1 MSKQVL
7 PERGPHRRPDQTP
20 ARKGHLERLV
30 AHYARLT
37 GVAPGRVR
45 RWISVMVLLGA
56 LDRSRE
62 SDPRFLLK
70 GGVAMEL
77 RVGGG
82 ARATKDIDLV
92 FFGDRRHL
100 AEALDRDLDAPYS
113 AFDFER
119 EVVEGRGD
127 GLFDRV
133 DVRLLFRGRSWGTL
147 TLEVAS
153 PDSEATDSEEVE
165 AIPIDEFGIEGPRMI
180 RCLSLRYQIA
190 QKLHAVTQR
199 FEEGENDRFRDLID
213 LIICRDL
220 ASDLAAVREACVDT
234 FDARGHHA
242 WPPEVE
248 VPDGWAEPYAAL
260 AEEMDFPITDV
271 DHAAARV
278 REFIGEIDAAGGP
291 DSE

>member
-1 MSKQVL
+1 MGEQIL
-7 PERGPHRRPDQTP
+7 PERGPNRRPDQTP
-20 ARKGHLERLV
+20 TRKAHLERLV

-62 SDPRFLLK
+62 SDPLFLLK

-82 ARATKDIDLV
+82 ARATKDVDLV
-92 FFGDRRHL
+92 FFGDPGRL
-100 AEALDRDLDAPYS
+100 AEALDQDLEEPYS
-113 AFDFER
+113 VFGFER
-119 EVVEGRGD
+119 QEVESAGD
-127 GLFDRV
+127 GLFHRV
-133 DVRLLFRGRSWGTL
+133 DVKLLFQGRGWGAL
-147 TLEVAS
+147 KLEVAS
-153 PDSEATDSEEVE
+153 PDSQATDSEEVE
-165 AIPIDEFGIEGPRMI
+165 AIPIDEFGIDGPQMI

-220 ASDLAAVREACVDT
+220 VADLAEVRGACVDT
-234 FDARGHHA
+234 FDARGLHA
-242 WPPEVE
+242 WPPTLK
-248 VPDGWAEPYAAL
+248 VPDGWAEPYTAM
-260 AEEMDFPITDV
+260 AEEIDFPVTDV
-271 DHAAARV
+271 GDAAAQV
-278 REFIGEIDAAGGP
+278 REFIGTIDA
-291 DSE
+291 S

>member
-1 MSKQVL
+1 MSKQIL
-7 PERGPHRRPDQTP
+7 PESGPNRRPDQTP
-20 ARKGHLERLV
+20 IQKAHLERLV
-30 AHYARLT
+30 AHYARQA

-62 SDPRFLLK
+62 SDPLFLLK

-82 ARATKDIDLV
+82 ARATKDVDLV
-92 FFGDRRHL
+92 FLGDPERL
-100 AEALDRDLDAPYS
+100 AEALDQDLEPYS
-113 AFDFER
+113 VFSFER
-119 EVVEGRGD
+119 QELEGRGE

-133 DVRLLFRGRSWGTL
+133 DVKLLFRGRSWGTL

-153 PDSEATDSEEVE
+153 PDSQATDSEHVE

-180 RCLSLRYQIA
+180 RCLSLRYQVA

-199 FEEGENDRFRDLID
+199 FEKGENDRFRDLID

-220 ASDLAAVREACVDT
+220 ILDLDDVREACLDT
-234 FDARGHHA
+234 FDARALHA
-242 WPPEVE
+242 WPPELK
-248 VPDGWAEPYAAL
+248 VPDGWAEPYSAL
-260 AEEMDFPITDV
+260 AREMDFPVDDV
-271 DHAAARV
+271 EDAAAQV
-278 REFIGEIDAAGGP
+278 GEFIGEIDVARRP